1 MRRNDPAWMDH
12 GGVVD
17 GVQPRAAVDVIA
29 DGLVVLQEDVVA
41 VLAIQRVQAQ
51 AAAQDVVAGDAVVQA
66 GAVQILDIL
75 DMVDAEQVQ
84 GRPLLDRALLKI
96 GMDARVAHAFEALL
110 GRLVHVVLHG
120 IDARAAIELVAPYPQ
135 VLQEYVVAGA
145 ADDRVL
151 ALAANQGVVAG
162 AAIQPVVA
170 RPAG

>member
-51 AAAQDVVAGDAVVQA
+51 AAAQDVVAAPAAYRVVAIVAPELVVLVVAGDAVVQA

-84 GRPLLDRALLKI
+84 GRPLLDRAL
-96 GMDARVAHAFEALL
+96 
-110 GRLVHVVLHG
+110 
-120 IDARAAIELVAPYPQ
+120 
-135 VLQEYVVAGA
+135 
-145 ADDRVL
+145 
-151 ALAANQGVVAG
+151 
-162 AAIQPVVA
+162 
-170 RPAG
+170 

>member
-1 MRRNDPAWMDH
+1 MAPE
-12 GGVVD
+12 
-17 GVQPRAAVDVIA
+17 
-29 DGLVVLQEDVVA
+29 LVVL
-41 VLAIQRVQAQ
+41 
-51 AAAQDVVAGDAVVQA
+51 VVAGDAVVQA